1 MNREELEKDIIGAI
15 IARPEK
21 LASVRNAV
29 KPEHFRHYRR
39 IVEAIVTAFEQGLKL
54 DTVNIY
60 TVGKLP
66 QDEVVKL
73 TSIEPSYSTDLPKLL
88 RALAEEII
96 REEAMNLKRAIT
108 PERDAFEL
116 IDEVGAFLRKAEGI
130 ISANTRPD
138 KLDILGRYI
147 EHCQKRDNRERI
159 PTPFP
164 TLNRMLYGGLSAGG
178 FTLLG
183 GIPGSG
189 KTSLMLALALHA
201 AQNGTRTAFIEGEMP
216 ENEILER
223 LNGIFTGED
232 IAKCRLPENYER
244 LVAPFI
250 SKLYD
255 LPLEI
260 IPLYDRTLERLTSE
274 VVAQVHLGAKL
285 VFVDYLQVYTPK
297 RDYSPKRERAHK
309 STDEFMEIW
318 DAGKRLRALA
328 LQHGVHLFVASSV
341 NRSEAKADKLSL
353 NSYFGSSGLG
363 HDCSVGLILGGEQ
376 SDLQELIHPERN
388 TVLNV
393 AKNRSGPRGEIALRF
408 HLRSQRFDELTP
420 GEVPERDDI
429 FEDSDNGESSL

>member
-15 IARPEK
+15 VARPEK

-29 KPEHFRHYRR
+29 RPEHFRHYRH
-39 IVEAIVTAFEQGLKL
+39 IVEAILTAFEQGLKL
-54 DTVNIY
+54 DTVNIC

-183 GIPGSG
+183 GTPGSG
-189 KTSLMLALALHA
+189 KTSFMLALALHA
-201 AQNGTRTAFIEGEMP
+201 AQNGTRTTFIEGEMTA
-216 ENEILER
+216 EEILER
-223 LNGIFTGED
+223 LNGISTGED
-232 IAKCRLPENYER
+232 IADLNRPENYER
-244 LVAPFI
+244 LVSPFV
-250 SKLYD
+250 SKFYD
-255 LPLEI
+255 LPFEI
-260 IPLYDRTLERLTSE
+260 IPLYDRTLDRLASE

-285 VFVDYLQVYTPK
+285 IFVDYLQVFTPK
-297 RDYSPKRERAHK
+297 RGDK
-309 STDEFMEIW
+309 SDEFMEIRETSR
-318 DAGKRLRALA
+318 RLRALA
-328 LQHGVHLFVASSV
+328 LQHNVHLFVASSL
-341 NRSEAKADKLSL
+341 NRSEVKADKVSL
-353 NSYFGSSGLG
+353 NSFYGSSGLG
-363 HDCSVGLILGGEQ
+363 HDCSVGLILSGEL

-388 TVLNV
+388 VVLHV
-393 AKNRSGPRGEIALRF
+393 VKNRSGPRGEIALKF
-408 HLRSQRFDELTP
+408 HLRSQRFEELT
-420 GEVPERDDI
+420 EKEASERDNI
-429 FEDSDNGESSL
+429 FEDNDNGEQTF